1 MLKVKSCREKMGDME
16 DSIKL
21 DDDDLLS
28 TTGNSVADMAE
39 LSSIEQQ
46 MEEFEEEQRKIKQM
60 QSDIEGQMNLPR
72 SSNGNSSP
80 AVMTPEEKAEAD
92 SRSVYIGN
100 VDYSVTA
107 EELEKHFHGCGS
119 VARVTILCD
128 KYTGHPK
135 GFAYAE
141 FADKEGM
148 QMALAMSDSL
158 LKGRQIKVME
168 KRTNRPGISTT
179 NRPPRGR
186 GYRGRGGF
194 GGAPP
199 GYIIK
204 YVPVGG
210 YRPRGARGL
219 RRPRGFLPYTILHI
233 GCGTSQMSMQLF
245 EMGFRNITNVD
256 FSQVLVD
263 AGRVAHP
270 EMEWICDDIRSL
282 GKIPSSSFDVVLEK
296 ATLEALLVKEKSTW
310 SPSDHALKTV
320 DDVLSSVAR
329 VLTNNG
335 VFISISFTQP
345 HFRVP
350 ALLRFPEWS
359 ISVNEFGDYFHY
371 FVFIMQR
378 GEKASQETYD
388 RFARIAPEWSR
399 SLAVTE

>member
-1 MLKVKSCREKMGDME
+1 MGEME

-21 DDDDLLS
+21 DDDDFLS

-60 QSDIEGQMNLPR
+60 QSDIEVMFSLILQSVILCPQNCSLVIIFQGQMNLPR
-72 SSNGNSSP
+72 SSNGTSSP
-80 AVMTPEEKAEAD
+80 AVLTPEEKAEAD

-219 RRPRGFLPYTILHI
+219 RKSNIPEIL
-233 GCGTSQMSMQLF
+233 
-245 EMGFRNITNVD
+245 D
-256 FSQVLVD
+256 VLV
-263 AGRVAHP
+263 ASIPTR
-270 EMEWICDDIRSL
+270 EW
-282 GKIPSSSFDVVLEK
+282 
-296 ATLEALLVKEKSTW
+296 TL
-310 SPSDHALKTV
+310 P
-320 DDVLSSVAR
+320 
-329 VLTNNG
+329 G
-335 VFISISFTQP
+335 SISY
-345 HFRVP
+345 
-350 ALLRFPEWS
+350 
-359 ISVNEFGDYFHY
+359 SVCYTLHA
-371 FVFIMQR
+371 I
-378 GEKASQETYD
+378 
-388 RFARIAPEWSR
+388 
-399 SLAVTE
+399 

>member
-1 MLKVKSCREKMGDME
+1 LQ
-16 DSIKL
+16 
-21 DDDDLLS
+21 
-28 TTGNSVADMAE
+28 E

-72 SSNGNSSP
+72 SSNGTNSPVILS
-80 AVMTPEEKAEAD
+80 PEEKAEAD

-186 GYRGRGGF
+186 GF

-210 YRPRGARGL
+210 YRARGARGL
-219 RRPRGFLPYTILHI
+219 RRPRGFHPYT
-233 GCGTSQMSMQLF
+233 
-245 EMGFRNITNVD
+245 
-256 FSQVLVD
+256 
-263 AGRVAHP
+263 
-270 EMEWICDDIRSL
+270 
-282 GKIPSSSFDVVLEK
+282 
-296 ATLEALLVKEKSTW
+296 
-310 SPSDHALKTV
+310 
-320 DDVLSSVAR
+320 
-329 VLTNNG
+329 
-335 VFISISFTQP
+335 
-345 HFRVP
+345 
-350 ALLRFPEWS
+350 
-359 ISVNEFGDYFHY
+359 
-371 FVFIMQR
+371 
-378 GEKASQETYD
+378 
-388 RFARIAPEWSR
+388 
-399 SLAVTE
+399 

>member
-1 MLKVKSCREKMGDME
+1 MGDLD

-28 TTGNSVADMAE
+28 TTGNSVADMAD

-72 SSNGNSSP
+72 SSNGTSSP

-128 KYTGHPK
+128 KFTGHPK

-148 QMALAMSDSL
+148 QMALAMTDSL

-219 RRPRGFLPYTILHI
+219 RRPRGFHSYTPE
-233 GCGTSQMSMQLF
+233 S
-245 EMGFRNITNVD
+245 D
-256 FSQVLVD
+256 
-263 AGRVAHP
+263 VA
-270 EMEWICDDIRSL
+270 
-282 GKIPSSSFDVVLEK
+282 SSGAQAE
-296 ATLEALLVKEKSTW
+296 
-310 SPSDHALKTV
+310 P
-320 DDVLSSVAR
+320 
-329 VLTNNG
+329 
-335 VFISISFTQP
+335 I
-345 HFRVP
+345 
-350 ALLRFPEWS
+350 
-359 ISVNEFGDYFHY
+359 
-371 FVFIMQR
+371 
-378 GEKASQETYD
+378 
-388 RFARIAPEWSR
+388 
-399 SLAVTE
+399 